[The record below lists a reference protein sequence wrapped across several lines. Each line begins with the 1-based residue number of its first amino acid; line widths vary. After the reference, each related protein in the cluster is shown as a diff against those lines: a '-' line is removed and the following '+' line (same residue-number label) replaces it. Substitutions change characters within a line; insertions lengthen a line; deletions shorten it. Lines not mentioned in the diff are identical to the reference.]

1 MDDLPFPN
9 RSIVV
14 ADHEEVQE
22 RRKEGPVGKLVQ
34 EHSQRRRHLS
44 RRHIQGNIS
53 WKVSAVS

>member
-1 MDDLPFPN
+1 MPFPN
-9 RSIVV
+9 RSSVV

-22 RRKEGPVGKLVQ
+22 RRKEGPVGQLVQ

-53 WKVSAVS
+53 REVSGVS